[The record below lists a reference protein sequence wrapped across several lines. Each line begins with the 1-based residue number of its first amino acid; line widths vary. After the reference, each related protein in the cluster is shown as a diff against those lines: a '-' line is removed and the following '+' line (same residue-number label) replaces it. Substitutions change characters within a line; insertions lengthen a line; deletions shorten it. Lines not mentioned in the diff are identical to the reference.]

1 MKDEKARCF
10 VSSDLIL
17 LLKKNKC
24 MCQKSETRFFSIT
37 CQEANAK
44 FIGFFRSFLVGLE
57 LNLTPVPLR
66 MYLLLDTLY

>member
-44 FIGFFRSFLVGLE
+44 FIGFFRSYNVLSGTGVEFKSSPTKNVF
-57 LNLTPVPLR
+57 TS
-66 MYLLLDTLY
+66 